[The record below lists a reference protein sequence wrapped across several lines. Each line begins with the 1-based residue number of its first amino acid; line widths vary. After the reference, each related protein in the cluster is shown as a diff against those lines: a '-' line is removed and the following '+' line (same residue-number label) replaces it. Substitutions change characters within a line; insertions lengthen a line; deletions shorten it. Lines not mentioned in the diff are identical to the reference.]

1 MSCSDIA
8 KGSKGAGAAGADVA
22 PAWAAGLPQEETAP
36 PTLTL
41 DEDGEEAGLG
51 LRLANAGRP
60 LPGGAPS
67 GLVPRLEDTTGTVL
81 TIVEAVVGGP
91 FAPAVGS
98 LPSDLSA
105 LTLMVGTGVESLCFF
120 RASGDA
126 NHVSQPEMLM
136 FRPTPFEQGQTGR
149 TV

>member
-1 MSCSDIA
+1 MSCNDIA
-8 KGSKGAGAAGADVA
+8 KGSKGAGAAGAGVA
-22 PAWAAGLPQEETAP
+22 AAGPAGLPEEEPPP

-41 DEDGEEAGLG
+41 DDEDEEAGLG

-60 LPGGAPS
+60 LPVGGPS

-81 TIVEAVVGGP
+81 TIVAAVVEGP

-105 LTLMVGTGVESLCFF
+105 LTLMVGTGVKSLCFF

-126 NHVSQPEMLM
+126 NQVSQPEMLV